1 MTDEI
6 RRVLKDWFASPD
18 GSEARQ
24 ARIRARMAEL
34 ETKEEPVGRPKWP
47 RVLALA
53 LVSLL
58 LVGTGLAAGLALNV
72 FNIISDRARDGYL
85 DWQQQKLDS
94 LRDKN
99 TLVSTSASDV
109 PQGFDIDDVIQIHDA
124 YYDGEVLFIGCIES
138 RWRMPTV
145 EWTPTEEE
153 LAQSALPSA
162 IRTGNYK
169 PVNKVAEAL
178 IEQVLEAGQPYGF
191 KQYVYWDDFSRN
203 LQTTSGV
210 RLWYTFATGSNYNA
224 AEDDEREY
232 GMTQFMAPLPEEIR
246 GKDRIEVQLPVR
258 FRTTYYWFDGEE
270 LYIWNGEDE
279 RAMLTAVID
288 REQDVPHREYE
299 QGKITLEGAEV
310 TVEAE
315 AGPYLLHMKLS
326 ADEPI
331 FVLSPDVL
339 PWQWSVYDDAGRK
352 LEKSFMRS
360 SGATPMR
367 TDIHEY
373 GKDGLTWELWLW
385 LYGDIPETLTME
397 IGQDYRKDEATVTL
411 RLAE

>member
-24 ARIRARMAEL
+24 ARIRARIAGL
-34 ETKEEPVGRPKWP
+34 ETEEGPVRKRSWP

-53 LVSLL
+53 LVSML
-58 LVGTGLAAGLALNV
+58 LVGTGLAAGLSLNV
-72 FNIISDRARDGYL
+72 FNVISDHAHEDDF
-85 DWQQQKLDS
+85 DWAKQKLDS

-99 TLVSTSASDV
+99 TLVSTSASNV
-109 PQGFDIDDVIQIHDA
+109 PQGFDMDDVIQIHDA
-124 YYDGEVLFIGCIES
+124 YYDGEALFVGCIQN

-153 LAQSALPSA
+153 LAQFALPSA

-169 PVNKVAEAL
+169 PVNKVAETL

-191 KQYVYWDDFSRN
+191 KQYIYYDHFSRH

-210 RLWYTFATGSNYNA
+210 RLWYTYATGSSYNTSA
-224 AEDDEREY
+224 DDEHEY

-258 FRTTYYWFDGEE
+258 FETTYYWFDGKE

-288 REQDVPHREYE
+288 REPDVPHRQYE
-299 QGKITLEGAEV
+299 QGKITLEDAEV
-310 TVEAE
+310 TVEAD
-315 AGPYLLHMKLS
+315 ATPYLLHMVLRTDK
-326 ADEPI
+326 PI
-331 FVLSPDVL
+331 FSPPD
-339 PWQWSVYDDAGRK
+339 PWHWRAYDDAGHS
-352 LEKSFMRS
+352 LDKSFMRS
-360 SGATPMR
+360 HGSTPMR

-373 GKDGLTWELWLW
+373 GEDGLSWELWLG
-385 LYGDIPETLTME
+385 LFGDIPETLTLE
-397 IGQDYRKDEATVTL
+397 IGHAFWEALPTVTL
-411 RLAE
+411 RLAD